1 MVGEG
6 SGVEVVRGGGVEV
19 VLEGG
24 VEVVWG
30 GVTGWW
36 RGGGMG

>member
-19 VLEGG
+19 VLEDG